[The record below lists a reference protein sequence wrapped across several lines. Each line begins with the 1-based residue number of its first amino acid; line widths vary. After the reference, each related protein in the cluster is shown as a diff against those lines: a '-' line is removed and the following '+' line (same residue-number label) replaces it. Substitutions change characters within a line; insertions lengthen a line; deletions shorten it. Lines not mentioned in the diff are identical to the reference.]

1 MSLDADDGPMRADVP
16 RSAADQAARHMARR
30 PTRMEAQLTM
40 DNFITTVNA
49 VLPLFLIMALGYGIR
64 RTPLMDEHTHQKMN
78 KLIFQLFLPI
88 LLFKNIST
96 SSLDALSGSWVFVFG
111 FVSEVA
117 LFLILFA
124 VVPLIEKENRRR
136 GVLIQA
142 LGRSNYALFGLP
154 LVGLL
159 YPGEDIAVAS
169 MLVAISIPVFN
180 VMSVV
185 ALETWRGGKL
195 NVLKILRGIVTNPL
209 IIGCALG
216 FVWLVTGIQ
225 LPQFLQT
232 AIDDTSSIATPLSLF
247 VLGGAFEFSRVRCN
261 MRPLLIGT
269 IGRLI
274 VVPVV
279 GITATVLMGFRG
291 MELYAMCVAF
301 MAPCAVSSYPMAQQM
316 GGDGELAGQ
325 LVVFTTAFSMFTVFG
340 FTFALKSLG
349 FI

>member
-1 MSLDADDGPMRADVP
+1 MPVAFFVSRTALGLAGVGAAAPAASLASLIVGIWFLLSGRWKTNNTGISAAVGLTPPGRAT
-16 RSAADQAARHMARR
+16 RSACDLTAAGGCPPARDQAGAAYAAANAHGGAIK
-30 PTRMEAQLTM
+30 M

-88 LLFKNIST
+88 LLLKNIST

-111 FVSEVA
+111 FVSEMA

-159 YPGEDIAVAS
+159 YPARTS
-169 MLVAISIPVFN
+169 PSLRCWSRYRLPVFN

-195 NVLKILRGIVTNPL
+195 KCSRY
-209 IIGCALG
+209 CA
-216 FVWLVTGIQ
+216 
-225 LPQFLQT
+225 
-232 AIDDTSSIATPLSLF
+232 A
-247 VLGGAFEFSRVRCN
+247 
-261 MRPLLIGT
+261 
-269 IGRLI
+269 
-274 VVPVV
+274 
-279 GITATVLMGFRG
+279 
-291 MELYAMCVAF
+291 
-301 MAPCAVSSYPMAQQM
+301 
-316 GGDGELAGQ
+316 
-325 LVVFTTAFSMFTVFG
+325 
-340 FTFALKSLG
+340 
-349 FI
+349 